1 MQIRQDLRQKIDTTI
16 LWIAASTAFVC
27 VVLVL
32 ISYLFFPAEFD
43 NQGIVNNIGHQSR
56 LLLSRVF
63 FVLLIGNLML
73 VAYRQRQYLQGI
85 IHNFFHA
92 VTHPLNLAI
101 FRIIFFSTLCN
112 WLDVG
117 STLKLSRLPVE
128 LRVPTVGLEWLVPIL
143 PINEPLVKA
152 SLYIVFFAS
161 FAAMI
166 GLFTRVSAWTTAIVG
181 LYALGIPQFFG
192 NVGHYHHLVWI
203 SAILAL
209 SRCGDYLSVDA
220 IFAAW
225 KRADRGVLDPPAA
238 SNAYALPLRFVWLI
252 IGSVYFFPGVRKF
265 WVSGFDWAFTDNFRY
280 HLYRKW
286 LELDWTPLPRV
297 DHVPVLFMPMALVAI
312 LFEAGFFFLVFFPRL
327 RPWIAVT
334 GFSFHASVR
343 YLMGISFWTL
353 QACYAS
359 FVNWHGLLSWIG
371 DRLFPQSMYVVFD
384 GNCKLC
390 RRTIATLRS
399 LDVFDRITYVNA
411 LDDAALAAHG
421 LTWLDGNAILAD
433 MHAVVGQKTWKGFAA
448 YRALSYRMPIFW
460 VLLPLLYMPP
470 IPALGN
476 WIYRRV
482 ADSRTCSVP
491 QPVPQ
496 GMTAMDAMPVWRSRP
511 LVMFSVFLIA
521 VNIPFGVAG
530 IKSAWPFA
538 CYPTFEAILGL
549 QRQNLEIVPLTATG
563 EAVSLNRA
571 LKDKIPSN
579 SYRGLVRHILTDS
592 EEAVKVD
599 GDLGQTEDRLR
610 ALWQVVARGNEGAN
624 QVTNVQFYRVTL
636 WSPPEKWDENPA
648 NRELLFELKV

>member
-1 MQIRQDLRQKIDTTI
+1 MQTRQDLRLKVDVSI
-16 LWIAASTAFVC
+16 LWITALSSLIC
-27 VVLVL
+27 ILLVL
-32 ISYLFFPAEFD
+32 ISYILFPAEF
-43 NQGIVNNIGHQSR
+43 NNVSIVNNFGHQVR

-63 FVLLIGNLML
+63 FVLLIGNLVL
-73 VAYRQRQYLQGI
+73 LANRRWEWLRGI
-85 IHNFFHA
+85 IHNFFNA

-101 FRIIFFSTLCN
+101 FRIIFFWTLCH

-128 LRVPTVGLEWLVPIL
+128 LRVPTVGLEWLIPVL

-152 SLYIVFFAS
+152 SLYVVFFAS

-166 GLFTRVSAWTTAIVG
+166 GLFTRISAWVTAIVG

-203 SAILAL
+203 PAVLAL

-225 KRADRGVLDPPAA
+225 KRADRGVVEPPSA
-238 SNAYALPLRFVWLI
+238 SNAYALPLRIVWLI

-286 LELDWTPLPRV
+286 LELDWTPFPRL
-297 DHVPVLFMPMALVAI
+297 DHFPALFMPMALVAI

-327 RPWIAVT
+327 MPWIAIT
-334 GFSFHASVR
+334 GFSFHSAVK
-343 YLMGISFWTL
+343 YFMGISFWTL

-359 FVNWHGLLSWIG
+359 FVNWYRLFGWIG
-371 DRLFPQSMYVVFD
+371 DRLFPQDMYVVYD

-399 LDVFDRITYVNA
+399 LDLLDRVTYVNA
-411 LDDAALAAHG
+411 LDERALTEHG
-421 LTWLDGNAILAD
+421 LTWLDSNAILTD
-433 MHAVVGQKTWKGFAA
+433 MHTVVGQKTWKGFAA
-448 YRALSYRMPIFW
+448 YRVLFYRMPIFW
-460 VLLPLLYMPP
+460 LILPLLYLPP
-470 IPALGN
+470 ISAIGSVV
-476 WIYRRV
+476 YRRV
-482 ADSRTCSVP
+482 ADSRTCSLP
-491 QPVPQ
+491 QPTDQALSSKDV
-496 GMTAMDAMPVWRSRP
+496 MPMWRSRP
-511 LVMFSVFLIA
+511 LVMFSAFLIA
-521 VNIPFGVAG
+521 VNIPYGLAG

-538 CYPTFEAILGL
+538 CYPTFEAILGP
-549 QRQNLEIVPLTATG
+549 QQQTLEIVPLNDAG
-563 EAVSLNRA
+563 AKVSLNKA

-592 EEAVKVD
+592 EEAVNVD
-599 GDLGQTEDRLR
+599 GDLGQTEERLK
-610 ALWQVVARGNEGAN
+610 ALWQVVARNSEGVDHIA
-624 QVTNVQFYRVTL
+624 TVQFYRVTL